1 MRRYIC
7 VVVLALGLS
16 GCTIIDSGSKFDSS
30 SVKEIVRGE
39 TTEQE
44 VLDIFGPPNQTMQNA
59 DDGKS
64 LIWLNVTYTMDAA
77 NFIPIIGPWV
87 GGGESTNTMLTVSL
101 DANGIVQ
108 DFSHSSG
115 QSESR

>member
-7 VVVLALGLS
+7 VVVSVFILG
-16 GCTIIDSGSKFDSS
+16 GCTMVDTGTKVDTSS
-30 SVKEIVRGE
+30 INQIVRGE

-44 VLDIFGPPNQTMQNA
+44 VLEMFGPPNQTGQTA
-59 DDGKS
+59 DGDKS
-64 LIWLNVTYTMDAA
+64 LTWMNITYTLDAA
-77 NFIPIIGPWV
+77 NFIPLIGPLV

-108 DFSHSSG
+108 DFSYTSG